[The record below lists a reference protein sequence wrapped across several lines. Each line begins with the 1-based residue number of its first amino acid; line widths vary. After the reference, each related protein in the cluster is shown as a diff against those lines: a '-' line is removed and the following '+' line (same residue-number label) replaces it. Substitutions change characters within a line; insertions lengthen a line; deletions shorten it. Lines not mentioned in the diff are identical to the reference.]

1 MGKRRMKS
9 SARKGDPCVQWVI
22 VTQVRWNQSFEIRLT
37 ERQRA
42 RAQVFCSHPVCFL
55 TSDSELDLNLCLCF
69 SLSQIPQ
76 FIFPVGFCRILK
88 NASFLPSFSIKHI
101 YISWLGVLSEKYFIF
116 FLIALFAFKFLNFHG
131 LHGCVYTSV
140 GWGFFPLHVLV
151 PWTYDPH
158 RLWEWLAR
166 PCFFLFM
173 FLFFWRLEWYLENK
187 CITKFLSAHMKE
199 QASALEN
206 AGKLYHMF

>member
-1 MGKRRMKS
+1 MKS
-9 SARKGDPCVQWVI
+9 SARRGDPCVQWVI
-22 VTQVRWNQSFEIRLT
+22 VIQVRLNQSFEIRLT
-37 ERQRA
+37 ERQGA

-140 GWGFFPLHVLV
+140 GWGFFSVACVGSMDIWSPQTVGV
-151 PWTYDPH
+151 IGQ
-158 RLWEWLAR
+158 A
-166 PCFFLFM
+166 
-173 FLFFWRLEWYLENK
+173 LFFFVHVFVLLKTRVVFRK
-187 CITKFLSAHMKE
+187 
-199 QASALEN
+199 
-206 AGKLYHMF
+206 